1 MATRAEIVA
10 KLANRRLSRHY
21 LPNLTRQLVRTAAQ
35 SLTNAEW
42 DLIITA
48 LRNRAHQDVGV
59 ILAKRVEQSLR
70 DAATADIESRLG
82 ANDTLSIQELEDLF

>member
-21 LPNLTRQLVRTAAQ
+21 LPNLSRQLVRSAAQ

-42 DLIITA
+42 DSIISA
-48 LRNRAHQDVGV
+48 LRKRNTTDVGAV
-59 ILAKRVEQSLR
+59 LAKRVEQSLR
-70 DAATADIESRLG
+70 DAAMADIENRLG